1 VSAGRLRLTVVTPER
16 ALLDGVAC
24 DEVTFPS
31 ERGEL
36 GILPLHTPLIA
47 LLSIGVV
54 TYRDGARRESLA
66 VRGGFAEIAN
76 DVVRLLADEATTAE
90 RVDRAALL
98 REKETAEARRA
109 AVSGEAELDAVNA
122 DVAFAEARLKLGAG

>member
-16 ALLDGVAC
+16 ALLDGVPC

>member
-1 VSAGRLRLTVVTPER
+1 MSTGRLRLTVVTPER
-16 ALLDGVAC
+16 AVLDGVAC

-36 GILPLHTPLIA
+36 GILPGHTPLIA

-54 TYRDGARRESLA
+54 AYKDGPRHGSLA

-90 RVDRAALL
+90 RVDRAAATLV
-98 REKETAEARRA
+98 KEAAEAKRA
-109 AVSGEAELDAVNA
+109 AVSGDAELDAVNA
-122 DVAFAEARLKLGAG
+122 EVAYAEARLKLVAG

>member
-1 VSAGRLRLTVVTPER
+1 MSSGRLRLTLVTPER
-16 ALLDGVAC
+16 AVLDGVAC

-36 GILPLHTPLIA
+36 GILPAHTPLIA

-54 TYRDGARRESLA
+54 TYKDGAKHGSLA

-90 RVDRAALL
+90 QVDRAAVS
-98 REKETAEARRA
+98 REKEAAEAKRA
-109 AVSGEAELDAVNA
+109 TVAGDAELDAVNA
-122 DVAFAEARLKLGAG
+122 EVAFAEARLKLAAG